1 MKFFRS
7 YIPIIMLVLVLATG
21 GFLFSA
27 DAQVEVG
34 DVGPW
39 LALQD
44 FSAVE
49 IPDEFNVGENLKWGA
64 KALFSHKDVKEIVP
78 VSAYKREDVCNE
90 DLNRQPAII
99 SAEIGALVFHI
110 QSLIDEATKTTA
122 TAVWSQSLK
131 EACDLDWMELGNVDT
146 GIQFGDTM
154 TWKVNNSALSLQQTF
169 LPLLT
174 HLSKQG
180 SNDYIL
186 TVGHL
191 NNVDVAPTSEYWWR
205 CRDDRPPT
213 QNSVCRA
220 TLAASPYKQHK
231 NLVR

>member
-7 YIPIIMLVLVLATG
+7 NIPILRLVLVLAAG
-21 GFLFSA
+21 GFLFPA
-27 DAQVEVG
+27 EAQDDAGYSV
-34 DVGPW
+34 PW

-49 IPDEFNVGENLKWGA
+49 IPDEFNVGDKFKWGA

-78 VSAYKREDVCNE
+78 VFAYKREDICSGNPNQWPV
-90 DLNRQPAII
+90 AA
-99 SAEIGALVFHI
+99 SAEPGALVLHVEGSNDEEAIATAFAVWI
-110 QSLIDEATKTTA
+110 QSLT
-122 TAVWSQSLK
+122 
-131 EACDLDWMELGNVDT
+131 EACNLVVEDWGYVDL
-146 GIQFGDTM
+146 GDQSEKA
-154 TWKVNNSALSLQQTF
+154 KVLDINNLAPF
-169 LPLLT
+169 FPLLT
-174 HLSKQG
+174 HLSNKD
-180 SNDYIL
+180 STDFIL

-191 NNVDVAPTSEYWWR
+191 NVVDVDPTSEYWWR

-220 TLAASPYKQHK
+220 TLAASPYNQHK

>member
-7 YIPIIMLVLVLATG
+7 YIPILRLVLVLAAG
-21 GFLFSA
+21 GILFPA
-27 DAQVEVG
+27 AAQDDVVEEVPRL
-34 DVGPW
+34 D
-39 LALQD
+39 LED

-49 IPDEFNVGENLKWGA
+49 IPDEFNFEENFKWGA
-64 KALFSHKDVKEIVP
+64 KVLFSHKDVKEIVP
-78 VSAYKREDVCNE
+78 VSAYKRKDVCSE
-90 DLNRQPAII
+90 ELNQQPAV
-99 SAEIGALVFHI
+99 ANTEVGALVLLF
-110 QSLIDEATKTTA
+110 QRLIDETAMPTA
-122 TAVWSQSLK
+122 TVVWNQSLE
-131 EACDLDWMELGNVDT
+131 EACNLDAAEWLVVDT
-146 GIQFGDTM
+146 GNQSDSTRVWDI
-154 TWKVNNSALSLQQTF
+154 NNSELF
-169 LPLLT
+169 LPLAT

>member
-7 YIPIIMLVLVLATG
+7 YIPIFRLVLVLAAG
-21 GFLFSA
+21 GFLLPA
-27 DAQVEVG
+27 DAQDYAGEVL
-34 DVGPW
+34 PW

-44 FSAVE
+44 FSGVE
-49 IPDEFNVGENLKWGA
+49 IPDEFNVGENVEWGV
-64 KALFSHKDVKEIVP
+64 KAFFSHKDVKEIVP

-90 DLNRQPAII
+90 DPNHQAATI

-110 QSLIDEATKTTA
+110 QSLSDEATKPTA

-131 EACDLDWMELGNVDT
+131 EVCDLVDWESVDT
-146 GIQFGDTM
+146 EIQFADTM
-154 TWKVNNSALSLQQTF
+154 TWKVNNSALSLQHTF

-191 NNVDVAPTSEYWWR
+191 KNVDVSPTSEYWWR
-205 CRDDRPPT
+205 CRVDQSPS

>member
-7 YIPIIMLVLVLATG
+7 YIPIFRLVLVLAAG
-21 GFLFSA
+21 GFLFPA
-27 DAQVEVG
+27 NAQVEVG
-34 DVGPW
+34 DVAPW

-49 IPDEFNVGENLKWGA
+49 IPDEFSVSDKFKWGA

-78 VSAYKREDVCNE
+78 VFAYKRKDICSGYSNQLPV
-90 DLNRQPAII
+90 AA
-99 SAEIGALVFHI
+99 SAEPGALVLHVEGSSDEEAIATAFAVWI
-110 QSLIDEATKTTA
+110 QSLT
-122 TAVWSQSLK
+122 
-131 EACDLDWMELGNVDT
+131 EACNLVVEWGSEDWGSVDL
-146 GIQFGDTM
+146 GDQSEKS
-154 TWKVNNSALSLQQTF
+154 KVLDINNIAPF

-174 HLSKQG
+174 HLSNQD
-180 SNDYIL
+180 STDFIL

-191 NNVDVAPTSEYWWR
+191 NDVDVDPTSEYWWR

-220 TLAASPYKQHK
+220 TLAASPYNQHK